1 MVSAVLVEPVV
12 LVVLVVLVGRALSTV
27 YLQGTVVMVVRPVT
41 VVLVAPF
48 MAQVVYSVTVAT
60 VATQALVVLA
70 VTVTWAPEELVN
82 MELTAVPVATLVMT
96 LVSVVLAQFRAP
108 MVLFVT
114 VVLVAMV
121 ATAVREWTA

>member
-1 MVSAVLVEPVV
+1 MVSVVLVEPVV

-27 YLQGTVVMVVRPVT
+27 YLQGTVVLVVRPVT

-82 MELTAVPVATLVMT
+82 MELTAVPVATL
-96 LVSVVLAQFRAP
+96 A
-108 MVLFVT
+108 
-114 VVLVAMV
+114 
-121 ATAVREWTA
+121 